1 MPETG
6 NVIQKKKGFIQL
18 TVLKISKALELVLD
32 AAQDTS

>member
-6 NVIQKKKGFIQL
+6 NVIQKKGFIQL